1 MAESIPT
8 VSAIADVEF
17 GGELPTFAPDTS
29 INATRRFGEYVGWN
43 TPRFTDHDGA
53 RKEGLPG
60 AIVPGVM
67 SQGFLGAM
75 IHRWAPAAEII
86 SIDTVFRAP
95 VLVDQPHQITGVV
108 TDIDEDELTV
118 EIDLTVTNAAGE
130 TRVFGTATARLPA

>member
-1 MAESIPT
+1 MADSIPT
-8 VSAIADVEF
+8 VGAIADVEF
-17 GGELPTFAPDTS
+17 GGELPTFTPDTS

-75 IHRWAPAAEII
+75 IHRWAPEAEII